1 MYELP
6 YELPNILRL
15 RKLGN
20 YKKIP
25 EIPGFDDKYPADHK
39 ISARFYLPVC
49 EFKHN
54 IKNFRD
60 IDCGCLICQT

>member
-15 RKLGN
+15 RNLGN

-25 EIPGFDDKYPADHK
+25 EIPGFDDKYPADHPK
-39 ISARFYLPVC
+39 A
-49 EFKHN
+49 N
-54 IKNFRD
+54 ILRK
-60 IDCGCLICQT
+60 